1 MTEEEALIILNC
13 VRPYGNCGCG
23 VSDEE
28 IEEALN
34 IAIKAVKQK
43 AMLNKI
49 YTDIQSLRGCSCGCS
64 DGIIDD
70 VEDILDKYRN

>member
-1 MTEEEALIILNC
+1 MTRKDAIMILDC
-13 VRPYGNCGCG
+13 ERPYGSCGCG
-23 VSDEE
+23 ASDEE

-34 IAIKAVKQK
+34 MAIKCLEQESI
-43 AMLNKI
+43 LNKI